1 MGAQQQTIGGRR
13 TAMKFLVTVDR
24 DEDGVWVA
32 ECPAIPG
39 CVSQGGTSE
48 EAAESIREAIA
59 LCLEVRAER
68 ASSHHRDSADRSGHL
83 DATQGHSAIADSR
96 RQRDRRGVPRS
107 QLVSQSA
114 GHRAGPTESLPPTAQ
129 DERSPGN
136 SIYEDDAP
144 RRRQRGV
151 SATASSPPAPRSSAP
166 ARSRRPSIR
175 TRRSVPSAPSGASR
189 ARKWSWATCSWCLSR
204 TRCCTYSRCKSSQT
218 RRSCRRSSGS

>member
-1 MGAQQQTIGGRR
+1 
-13 TAMKFLVTVDR
+13 MKFLVTVDR

-68 ASSHHRDSADRSGHL
+68 PSSHHRDSADRSGHL
-83 DATQGHSAIADSR
+83 DATASGFERPRGRAGLRGQRHSAVADSR

-114 GHRAGPTESLPPTAQ
+114 GHRAGPTEPLPPTAQ

-136 SIYEDDAP
+136 SMYEDDAP

-151 SATASSPPAPRSSAP
+151 SATASSPPAPPSSAP

-175 TRRSVPSAPSGASR
+175 TRISAPSAPSGGSR
-189 ARKWSWATCSWCLSR
+189 G
-204 TRCCTYSRCKSSQT
+204 
-218 RRSCRRSSGS
+218 RR